1 MTYKS
6 LLTIFLSSLGFV
18 GALTPVVVAQE
29 RPECYII
36 DNSGQLTDLS
46 DICNV
51 SQKRSP
57 KTNSG
62 SSKSQRIVKPNGVNS
77 NLFNTGL
84 PLDNTLYILGE
95 NNQVTS
101 DSGLIDSSYF
111 IDNEIGID
119 YTAYIRRYKAPPTSL
134 TRQTLRKEI
143 FRPNRFDS
151 QPDRFDSTP
160 DALTSIL
167 RGGRELPFMF
177 YRY

>member
-1 MTYKS
+1 M
-6 LLTIFLSSLGFV
+6 
-18 GALTPVVVAQE
+18 GALTPVVAAQE

-57 KTNSG
+57 ETSSANS
-62 SSKSQRIVKPNGVNS
+62 KPQRIAKQDGVNP
-77 NLFNTGL
+77 NLLNTGL
-84 PLDNTLYILGE
+84 PLDNTVYILGE
-95 NNQVTS
+95 NNLTS

-119 YTAYIRRYKAPPTSL
+119 YTAYIRRYKIPPTSL

-143 FRPNRFDS
+143 F

-160 DALTSIL
+160 DRLTSIL
-167 RGGRELPFMF
+167 RGGRALPFIF